1 MDKFKDLT
9 HITLHFSDTL
19 GLPIFNE
26 DGSKMGVL
34 QDFFIDYEE
43 IYPSVLAI
51 QFKRS
56 GNFFYVHWEDVIQFS
71 LKKILIK
78 NDAFSRRSRTFPK
91 VLNKKTVTSLLANQ
105 FAGPTVEYPPLGQI
119 VLDKQIVDTHGKKVV
134 RVNDIQFV
142 RTGKDLRVTH
152 AEVGIRSFVRRLSL
166 EKPVDLIVKSINAN
180 SKYLTNDSSINWKFV
195 HAIPNRNVQKSVRLN
210 LTNED
215 LRDLHPADIAD
226 ILEDLDSHG
235 REMIFSNLDPELAA
249 ETLSEIDDE
258 ELQVSLLKNE
268 NPEKVAEIIENMD
281 TDDAADLL
289 NELDDAKADAI
300 ISNID
305 DIETQEEIQE
315 LLEHDEDTAGGLMTT
330 EIFEI
335 SSHLSKV
342 EILNQ
347 IQERHQE
354 VVSFYDIYV
363 VDEHRKLVGTINLQ
377 ELIIAGNSTLAKD
390 IMNNTDIK
398 SINAEMH
405 WKDVAEF
412 MNKYNLITV
421 PVISHEHELLGMVS
435 VDDILDRLLS

>member
-1 MDKFKDLT
+1 
-9 HITLHFSDTL
+9 
-19 GLPIFNE
+19 
-26 DGSKMGVL
+26 
-34 QDFFIDYEE
+34 
-43 IYPSVLAI
+43 
-51 QFKRS
+51 
-56 GNFFYVHWEDVIQFS
+56 
-71 LKKILIK
+71 
-78 NDAFSRRSRTFPK
+78 
-91 VLNKKTVTSLLANQ
+91 
-105 FAGPTVEYPPLGQI
+105 
-119 VLDKQIVDTHGKKVV
+119 
-134 RVNDIQFV
+134 
-142 RTGKDLRVTH
+142 
-152 AEVGIRSFVRRLSL
+152 
-166 EKPVDLIVKSINAN
+166 
-180 SKYLTNDSSINWKFV
+180 
-195 HAIPNRNVQKSVRLN
+195 
-210 LTNED
+210 
-215 LRDLHPADIAD
+215 
-226 ILEDLDSHG
+226 
-235 REMIFSNLDPELAA
+235 
-249 ETLSEIDDE
+249 
-258 ELQVSLLKNE
+258 
-268 NPEKVAEIIENMD
+268 MD